1 MSIKVMEDSS
11 ESCRHCGERSAFY
24 KGYGSEFGLC
34 SDCAETI
41 ANLYWITH
49 AGEPLTW
56 PRSGAPVERPK
67 AVDQRVKWRI
77 LRRDN
82 FTCQECGCT
91 ERPLHV
97 DHVVAR
103 ANGGSNDETNLQA
116 LCDRCN
122 LRKGAK

>member
-1 MSIKVMEDSS
+1 MSIKIMEDGL
-11 ESCRHCGERSAFY
+11 EPCRHCGERPAFY
-24 KGYGSEFGLC
+24 KGYGPEFGIC

-41 ANLYWITH
+41 ANLYCLVH
-49 AGEPLTW
+49 AGKPLTW
-56 PRSGAPVERPK
+56 PSETPAVERPK
-67 AVDQRVKWRI
+67 PVDQRVKWRI

-91 ERPLHV
+91 DRPLHV
-97 DHVVAR
+97 DHITAR

-122 LRKGAK
+122 LRKGAR